1 MLAETVSQFL
11 RPDRKIQEVRVG
23 KCYRHVG
30 PGELV
35 ETAKVIEIRQD
46 PMGIA
51 HVRYEVIVQRTK
63 ERLARVEDLRTLNLI
78 TFSTYFSEQI
88 ET

>member
-1 MLAETVSQFL
+1 MIAETVNLFL
-11 RPDRKIQEVRVG
+11 RPDRKIQKIHAGE
-23 KCYRHVG
+23 CYRHVG

-51 HVRYEVIVQRTK
+51 HVRYEVMVQRTK
-63 ERLARVEDLRTLNLI
+63 EHLARVEDLRTLNLI
-78 TFSTYFSEQI
+78 TFSTYFSEQV
-88 ET
+88 EA